1 MIELLL
7 LAVAIALVIACGAFV
22 AAEFAFVTVDRA
34 TVERAVAEG
43 DAKARGVQAALRTLS
58 TQLSG
63 AQLGI
68 TVTNLLIGFLS
79 EPAIAELIKG
89 PLGTLG
95 VPAGATHGVA
105 LTIALLLST
114 SFTMVL
120 GELVPKNLAIARP
133 LATARAVQG
142 YMRAFT
148 RANHVVI
155 RWFNGFANAILHR
168 LGIEPQEELA
178 SARSAEE
185 LTSLVRRSAEQGT
198 LELETAT
205 LLQRSL
211 AFGDRRADDV
221 MTPRVR
227 MRTVDA
233 DEPVIRVIEAARESG
248 FSRFPVIGETPDEV
262 VGIVHVK
269 HAVGVPHEQRGE
281 VPVAEV
287 MARPVLVPSSI
298 ELDPLL
304 AILRE
309 GGLQIAVVVDEF
321 GGVDGLVTLEDVVE
335 EIVGEVVDEH
345 DRRDMSAR
353 RRPDGSWML
362 SGLLRPDEA
371 SRATGVLLPEDEEY
385 ETLGGLIQDEL
396 SRMPAVGDEVELTTR
411 DVDGRRCEATLTV
424 VRLDG
429 LRVDRV
435 LLEAECVEEEDEP
448 ERAHERNGNGN
459 GHRGGKGDRD
469 GDGDGGGR

>member
-7 LAVAIALVIACGAFV
+7 VLVAIALVIICGLFV
-22 AAEFAFVTVDRA
+22 AAEFAFVTIDRA
-34 TVERAVAEG
+34 TVDRAAATG
-43 DAKARGVQAALRTLS
+43 DVKARGVQRALRSLS

-79 EPAIAELIKG
+79 EPAIAELIDG
-89 PLGTLG
+89 PLETLG
-95 VPAGATHGVA
+95 VPSGGAHGVA
-105 LTIALLLST
+105 LTLALVIST
-114 SFTMVL
+114 VFTMVL
-120 GELVPKNLAIARP
+120 GELVPKNLAIAAP
-133 LATARAVQG
+133 LATARFVQG
-142 YMRAFT
+142 FMRGFT
-148 RANHVVI
+148 RVNGAVI
-155 RWFNGFANAILHR
+155 RWFNRVANAILHR

-185 LTSLVRRSAEQGT
+185 LGSLVRRSAEQGT

-227 MRTVDA
+227 MRTLEDDA
-233 DEPVIRVIEAARESG
+233 PVIRVIEAARESG
-248 FSRFPVIGETPDEV
+248 FSRFPVVHESSDEV

-269 HAVGVPHEQRGE
+269 HAVSVPHERRGE
-281 VPVAEV
+281 VPIRAV
-287 MARPVLVPSSI
+287 MARPVMVPSSI

-321 GGVDGLVTLEDVVE
+321 GGIDGLVTLEDVVE

-353 RRPDGSWML
+353 RRPDGSWIL

-371 SRATGVLLPEDEEY
+371 ARATEVLFPEDEEY
-385 ETLGGLIQDEL
+385 ETIGGLIQDEL
-396 SRMPAVGDEVELTTR
+396 NRLPIVGDEILLETR
-411 DVDGRRCEATLTV
+411 DLEGRRCEVTLTV

-429 LRVDRV
+429 MRVDRV
-435 LLEAECVEEEDEP
+435 LFESECVDEDEEDD
-448 ERAHERNGNGN
+448 ER
-459 GHRGGKGDRD
+459 
-469 GDGDGGGR
+469 

>member
-7 LAVAIALVIACGAFV
+7 LLLALALVIACGLFV

-34 TVERAVAEG
+34 SVDRAAESG
-43 DAKARGVQAALRTLS
+43 DARARGVQRALRTLS

-79 EPAIAELIKG
+79 EPAIAQLLEG
-89 PLGTLG
+89 PLGSLG
-95 VPAGATHGVA
+95 VPDGATRGIS
-105 LTIALLLST
+105 LTLALLLST

-120 GELVPKNLAIARP
+120 GELVPKNLAIAMP
-133 LATARAVQG
+133 LQTARAVQG
-142 YMRAFT
+142 FMRGFT
-148 RANHVVI
+148 RANGLLI
-155 RWFNGFANAILHR
+155 RWFNDIANAILHR

-185 LTSLVRRSAEQGT
+185 LTSLVRRSAQQGT

-227 MRTVDA
+227 MRTVEA
-233 DEPVIRVIEAARESG
+233 EEPVIRVIEAARESG
-248 FSRFPVIGETPDEV
+248 FSRFPVVGDSADEV

-269 HAVGVPHEQRGE
+269 HAVGVPHERRDE
-281 VPVAEV
+281 VPISEV
-287 MARPVLVPSSI
+287 MVRAVLVPSSI

-353 RRPDGSWML
+353 RRPDGSWTL

-385 ETLGGLIQDEL
+385 ETIGGLIQDEL
-396 SRMPAVGDEVELTTR
+396 SRMPAVGDEVVLQTR
-411 DVDGRRCEATLTV
+411 DLEGRRCAVTLTV

-435 LLEAECVEEEDEP
+435 LFESECVDDDEDDE
-448 ERAHERNGNGN
+448 HRNGNGN
-459 GHRGGKGDRD
+459 GNGRDRD
-469 GDGDGGGR
+469 DEGADA

>member
-7 LAVAIALVIACGAFV
+7 LVIAIALVIACGAFV

-34 TVERAVAEG
+34 TVDRAAAEG
-43 DAKARGVQAALRTLS
+43 DAKARGVQSALRSLS

-79 EPAIAELIKG
+79 EPAIAQLIEG
-89 PLGTLG
+89 PLGTIG
-95 VPAGATHGVA
+95 VPESATTGVA

-114 SFTMVL
+114 TFTMVL
-120 GELVPKNLAIARP
+120 GELVPKNLAIAMP
-133 LATARAVQG
+133 LETARAVQG
-142 YMRAFT
+142 FMRAFT
-148 RANHVVI
+148 GANRLLI
-155 RWFNGFANAILHR
+155 RWFNGIANAILHR

-227 MRTVDA
+227 MRTLEA

-248 FSRFPVIGETPDEV
+248 FSRFPVVGETPDEV

-269 HAVGVPHEQRGE
+269 HAVSVPYGE
-281 VPVAEV
+281 RDAAPISAV
-287 MARPVLVPSSI
+287 MVRPVLVPSSI

-345 DRRDMSAR
+345 DRRDLSAR

-385 ETLGGLIQDEL
+385 ETVGGLMQDEL
-396 SRMPAVGDEVELTTR
+396 SRMPAVGDEVLLQTR
-411 DVDGRRCEATLTV
+411 DLDGRHCEVTLTV

-435 LLEAECVEEEDEP
+435 LFESELIEDDEDDEP
-448 ERAHERNGNGN
+448 RNGNG
-459 GHRGGKGDRD
+459 GER
-469 GDGDGGGR
+469 